1 MATANSARNAAVAK
15 LQRGQELVIDGGMV
29 PRHYQRPYMIAM
41 DQGCKFAVWVMHR
54 RGGKDRTALAQA
66 CKMAFQR
73 PGLYW
78 HCLPTL
84 KQGRKV
90 VWDNITSEGKNL
102 IVQTFPDH
110 LVKRKIEDEMKIEL
124 INGSIVQIVG
134 ADNFNALVGAS
145 PVHVT
150 FSEWSLTDPRA
161 YDFVRPILRENNGS
175 VSFIYTPRGYNHG
188 YTTLEIARK
197 LPGAF
202 VAVMS
207 IKDTGVL
214 NAADIELERSMGMA
228 DELIEQ
234 EYYCDFSS
242 ANVGAIVGR
251 HIAQAEKD
259 GRINED
265 VQLYSGSRVVVSS
278 DIGYRDTAA
287 YWFWQLRHG
296 GFDLIHYIEGSGLD
310 AQDWIVRLKEV
321 GLPIHHVYLPHDARA
336 KTMATKHSVIEQFAQ
351 AFECSIVPQSKLQ
364 DRINAAR
371 AVIPRCN
378 FNINDTSRGLEALR
392 AWSFR
397 FDDER
402 KVFSSEPNHDWASHG
417 ADAFSYGAQVCQ
429 ELVRDTTQKPKR
441 VLEEYDGRFYP
452 FTLEDLFEQHESRDV
467 LRL

>member
-1 MATANSARNAAVAK
+1 MS
-15 LQRGQELVIDGGMV
+15 GDIVIDGGMT
-29 PRHYQRPYMIAM
+29 PRHYQSGYMAAM
-41 DQGCKFAVWVMHR
+41 DGGCKFAVWVMHR
-54 RGGKDRTALAQA
+54 RGGKDRTAIAQT
-66 CKMAFQR
+66 CKMAFKR

-102 IVQTFPDH
+102 IKQTFPDI
-110 LVKRKIEDEMKIEL
+110 LVKRKLEDEMKVEL
-124 INGSIVQIVG
+124 VNGSIVQIVG

-188 YTTLEIARK
+188 HTTLEIARK

-207 IKDTGVL
+207 IRDTGVL
-214 NAADIELERSMGMA
+214 TDADMQMERAQGMA
-228 DELIEQ
+228 EELIQQ
-234 EYYCDFSS
+234 EFYCDFSS
-242 ANVGAIVGR
+242 ANVGAIVGKY
-251 HIAQAEKD
+251 IAAAERE
-259 GRINED
+259 GRVNPD
-265 VQLYSGSRVVVSS
+265 TVHSPGSRIVVSS

-287 YWFWQLRHG
+287 WWFWQLKLG
-296 GFDLIHYIEGSGLD
+296 GFDLIGYLDGSGMD
-310 AQDWIVRLKEV
+310 AQDWIAKLKNC
-321 GLPIHHVYLPHDARA
+321 GTPIDHIYLPHDARA

-351 AFECSIVPQSKLQ
+351 AFECSIVPQTKLA

-371 AVIPRCN
+371 HVIPKCN
-378 FNINDTSRGLEALR
+378 FHVNECARGLEALR

-402 KVFSSEPNHDWASHG
+402 KVFSAEPDHNWASHG
-417 ADAFSYGAQVCQ
+417 SDAFSYGAQMVA
-429 ELVRDTTQKPKR
+429 ELVRETKPAADR
-441 VLEEYDGRFYP
+441 PDYDGQHYP
-452 FTLEDLFEQHESRDV
+452 FSLNELWEQHRPRDG
-467 LRL
+467 RL

>member
-1 MATANSARNAAVAK
+1 MAE
-15 LQRGQELVIDGGMV
+15 QLVIDGGMT
-29 PRHYQRPYMIAM
+29 PRHYQLPYMVAM
-41 DQGCKFAVWVMHR
+41 DGGCKFAVWVMHR

-66 CKMAFQR
+66 CKMAFAR

-102 IVQTFPDH
+102 IRQTFPDH
-110 LVKRKIEDEMKIEL
+110 LVRRRLEDEMKVEL
-124 INGSIVQIVG
+124 INGAIVQIVG
-134 ADNFNALVGAS
+134 ADNFNTLVGAS

-175 VSFIYTPRGYNHG
+175 VAFIYTPRGYNHG
-188 YTTLEIARK
+188 WTTLNIARR

-214 NAADIELERSMGMA
+214 SEADMQLELAQGMA
-228 DELIEQ
+228 EELIAQ
-234 EYYCDFSS
+234 EYFCDFSS

-251 HIAQAEKD
+251 QISAAERE

-265 VQLYSGSRVVVSS
+265 TAHYPGSRIVVSS
-278 DIGYRDTAA
+278 DIGYRDQSAW
-287 YWFWQLRHG
+287 WFWQLKLG
-296 GFDLIHYIEGSGLD
+296 GFDLIRYMEGSGLD
-310 AQDWIVRLKEV
+310 ADDWIEKLKNC
-321 GLPIHHVYLPHDARA
+321 GTPIDHIYLPHDARA
-336 KTMATKHSVIEQFAQ
+336 KTMATKHTVIERFAQ
-351 AFECSIVPQSKLQ
+351 AFQCSIVPRTKLS

-378 FNINDTSRGLEALR
+378 FAINDCSRGLEALR

-402 KVFSSEPNHDWASHG
+402 KIFSAEPEHDWSSHG
-417 ADAFSYGAQVCQ
+417 ADAFSYGAQMVQ
-429 ELVRDTTQKPKR
+429 ELVKDTASNRKEKPD
-441 VLEEYDGRFYP
+441 YTGTHYP
-452 FTLEDLFEQHESRDV
+452 VTLDELFADAAA
-467 LRL
+467 LRLDQ